1 MDGKSCVEKMKSTV
15 ADRKTADPFF
25 NCTLTFMEPYMQK
38 MLHVCTYIAHPF
50 SIVLRGALLMPIRP
64 FIKNLFVVR
73 VFMILI
79 CCMGCYSISGNGLG

>member
-38 MLHVCTYIAHPF
+38 MLHVRTYIAFPF
-50 SIVLRGALLMPIRP
+50 SIVLRVALLMPI
-64 FIKNLFVVR
+64 KTLFVVR
-73 VFMILI
+73 VSMILI
-79 CCMGCYSISGNGLG
+79 CCMGYYSISGNGLG